1 VNYSVVKVVKIK
13 DVSRFMEHAQMVVAM
28 DIMETKTVIT
38 RPTLVTCS

>member
-28 DIMETKTVIT
+28 DIMETNV
-38 RPTLVTCS
+38 L